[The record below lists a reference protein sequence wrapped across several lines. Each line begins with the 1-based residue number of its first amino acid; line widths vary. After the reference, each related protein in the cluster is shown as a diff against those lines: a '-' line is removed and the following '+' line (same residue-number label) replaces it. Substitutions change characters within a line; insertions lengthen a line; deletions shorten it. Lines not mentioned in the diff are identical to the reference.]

1 MLAAGFY
8 GGYMKRILAVLG
20 AAILVLVAVV
30 IGRTLMLAPPPAAS
44 GAAATASASPE
55 ETARAAEHLGAAIR
69 LQTISYQRG
78 LNDEKTQASAAA
90 LVQFRDFIATT
101 YPAFSNAANREIV
114 NGYSL
119 LFTWEGS
126 DPKLQPVLLM
136 SHMDVVPVVPGTEDD
151 WKHPPFAGEIA
162 DGMVWGRGAIDC
174 KGSLIA
180 MLEAADSLAA
190 KGFKPKRTIYFAFGH
205 DEEISGLDGDK
216 KIAELLA
223 SRGVKLA
230 FVSDEGGMVAEGVVS
245 GITTPVALIGIAEK
259 GYMSLELTA
268 HAVGGHSSMPPAQEE
283 TAVGRLVRAIERT
296 GDAPFASG
304 IDGPTRAML
313 TALAPASSF
322 GRKMVFAN
330 LWLFE
335 PLVVHLMNED
345 PGSAAQLHTTI
356 APTMLKAGVKEN
368 VLPPEAQGVINFRV
382 HPRDTVAGVTEHVTK
397 AIDDKEVSIATLP
410 GAREASAVSNVK
422 GAAYGLLT
430 DAIAKSFPDAL
441 IAPNLTVAG
450 TDSRH
455 YLPLTDNVF
464 RFIPLRVTKEELSGF
479 HNTNERVRIESL
491 GEAVGFYRAL
501 MQNLDD
507 PALDVAAA
515 G

>member
-1 MLAAGFY
+1 MRKTGTGILAAI
-8 GGYMKRILAVLG
+8 GGILAVL
-20 AAILVLVAVV
+20 AAVV
-30 IGRTLMLAPPPAAS
+30 IGRTLMLAPPLAPGGAS
-44 GAAATASASPE
+44 ETAPASAE
-55 ETARAAEHLGAAIR
+55 ETARAAAHLGEAIQF
-69 LQTISYQRG
+69 QTISYQRG
-78 LNDEKTQASAAA
+78 LKDEKAQASAAA
-90 LVQFRDFIATT
+90 LVQFRDFIAAT
-101 YPAFSNAANREIV
+101 YPAFSTAANREIV

-126 DPKLQPVLLM
+126 DPKLAPVLLM
-136 SHMDVVPVVPGTEDD
+136 SHMDVVPVVPGTEKD
-151 WKHPPFAGEIA
+151 WKHPPFSGAIA
-162 DGMVWGRGAIDC
+162 DGSVWGRGAIDC
-174 KGSLIA
+174 KGSLISI
-180 MLEAADSLAA
+180 LEAADSLAA
-190 KGFKPKRTIYFAFGH
+190 QGFKPKRTIMFAFGH

-216 KIAELLA
+216 KISELLA

-230 FVSDEGGMVAEGVVS
+230 FVSDEGGMVAEGAVS
-245 GITTPVALIGIAEK
+245 GIATPVALIGIAEK

-268 HAVGGHSSMPPAQEE
+268 HAAGGHSSMPPAQDE
-283 TAVGRLVRAIERT
+283 TAVGRLMRAIKRT
-296 GDAPFASG
+296 GDAPFTSG

-313 TALAPASSF
+313 EAFAPASSF

-345 PGSAAQLHTTI
+345 PRSGAQLHTTI

-368 VLPPEAQGVINFRV
+368 VLPPEAEGVINFRV
-382 HPRDTVAGVTEHVTK
+382 HPRDTVASVTEHVTT

-410 GAREASAVSNVK
+410 GAREASAVSNIK

-430 DAIAKSFPDAL
+430 ATIAKSFPDAL

-455 YLPLTDNVF
+455 YLPLTGNVF
-464 RFIPLRVTKEELSGF
+464 RFIPLRVTAEELAGF
-479 HNTNERVRIESL
+479 HNTNERVRLKSL
-491 GEAVGFYRAL
+491 GEAIGFYRAL

-507 PALDVAAA
+507 PGLDVAAA

>member
-1 MLAAGFY
+1 M
-8 GGYMKRILAVLG
+8 RILAGLAAALAVL
-20 AAILVLVAVV
+20 AAIVV
-30 IGRTLMLAPPPAAS
+30 GRTLALAPPPAA
-44 GAAATASASPE
+44 GGQAATAPASPE

-69 LQTISYQRG
+69 LRTISYQRG
-78 LNDEKTQASAAA
+78 LKDEKAQASAAA
-90 LVQFRDFIATT
+90 LVQFRDFIAAT
-101 YPAFSNAANREIV
+101 YPAFTAAAGREIV

-126 DPKLQPVLLM
+126 DPKLAPVLLM
-136 SHMDVVPVVPGTEDD
+136 SHMDVVPVVPGTESD

-162 DGMVWGRGAIDC
+162 DGSVWGRGAIDC
-174 KGSLIA
+174 KGSLIS

-190 KGFKPKRTIYFAFGH
+190 KGFRPKRTIYFAFGH
-205 DEEISGLDGDK
+205 DEEISGLDGDL
-216 KIAELLA
+216 KISELLA

-230 FVSDEGGMVAEGVVS
+230 FVSDEGGMVAEGAVG
-245 GITTPVALIGIAEK
+245 GIATPVALIGIAEK

-268 HAVGGHSSMPPAQEE
+268 HAAGGHSSMPPAQDE
-283 TAVGRLVRAIERT
+283 TAVGRLMRAIKRT

-313 TALAPASSF
+313 EAFAPASSF

-335 PLVVHLMNED
+335 PLVVRLMNAE

-368 VLPPEAQGVINFRV
+368 VLPPEAEGVINFRI
-382 HPRDTVAGVTEHVTK
+382 HPRDTMASVTAHVTEAV
-397 AIDDKEVSIATLP
+397 DDRQVSITALP
-410 GAREASAVSNVK
+410 GAREASAVSNMK

-430 DAIAKSFPDAL
+430 KTIAASFPDAL

-455 YLPLTDNVF
+455 YLPLTRNVF
-464 RFIPLRVTKEELSGF
+464 RFIPLRVTKEELAGF
-479 HNTNERVRIESL
+479 HNTNERVRTKSL
-491 GEAVGFYRAL
+491 GEAIGFYRAL
-501 MQNLDD
+501 MQNLGD
-507 PALDVAAA
+507 PSLDA
-515 G
+515 GAGT